1 MILTDLPNDLVLK
14 YSVIQNDVFFFIFA
28 KIIDITSHKINLKLL
43 RELSTKLKKKILQNL
58 IFLMKSCTFKLIK
71 NYSNSMRL

>member
-1 MILTDLPNDLVLK
+1 MILTDLPNDLVVK
-14 YSVIQNDVFFFIFA
+14 YSVIQNDGFLNFA